1 MKFETVY
8 CLMIN
13 LYDYE
18 RRWNM
23 MPLTFM
29 NIGET
34 KTITKVGGKNETR
47 QFLEKLGFVVG
58 GEVTV
63 VSEINGNMIV
73 NIKDS
78 RVAIGKDMANKIMV
92 G

>member
-1 MKFETVY
+1 MKFETAY

-47 QFLEKLGFVVG
+47 QCLACRIPCGALSMERPKKVKGQ
-58 GEVTV
+58 T
-63 VSEINGNMIV
+63 
-73 NIKDS
+73 
-78 RVAIGKDMANKIMV
+78 
-92 G
+92 

>member
-1 MKFETVY
+1 
-8 CLMIN
+8 MIN

-47 QFLEKLGFVVG
+47 QFLEKLGFVV
-58 GEVTV
+58 E
-63 VSEINGNMIV
+63 
-73 NIKDS
+73 K
-78 RVAIGKDMANKIMV
+78 
-92 G
+92 

>member
-1 MKFETVY
+1 MKFETAY

-47 QFLEKLGFVVG
+47 QCKPHGSLYAEHCL
-58 GEVTV
+58 
-63 VSEINGNMIV
+63 
-73 NIKDS
+73 
-78 RVAIGKDMANKIMV
+78 
-92 G
+92 

>member
-1 MKFETVY
+1 MKFETAY

-13 LYDYE
+13 LYGYE

-73 NIKDS
+73 NVKDS
-78 RVAIGKDMANKIMV
+78 RVAIGKDMAAKIMV
-92 G
+92 